1 VAFVH
6 ATDSNPRDVRK
17 SIPSQVMGVDERN
30 RHAAGR
36 VNCSLPL
43 VVVLSVI
50 PLAVATQLP
59 VTVSDPPV
67 IGAEVQGV
75 AGIPMFSSERSSW
88 PETLKHDVVSFQ
100 VPTMLPP
107 QAVTFGEAVQDAP
120 PLEPDEPPELDD
132 PLAPDCPELDPPLD
146 PLEPEPDPPE
156 LDPELAAEPDEEPE
170 LPLLGGESVEP
181 DEQAARTMAAPGA
194 SRAIQIFLMF
204 VTTPDR
210 GEFEKDSAYG
220 DAANG
225 QRRGSSRLGVEAIWK
240 MDDGRILTAKSS
252 RSKYILQLGLH
263 GCSLV
268 RPVAQREVR
277 GRVSWSSRAK
287 RHWRSGRVER
297 GSSALSF

>member
-1 VAFVH
+1 MPVQAHPPPVAFVH
-6 ATDSNPRDVRK
+6 VTDSNPRDVRK
-17 SIPSQVMGVDERN
+17 SIPSQVMAVDERN

-146 PLEPEPDPPE
+146 PLDPLEPEPDPPE

-170 LPLLGGESVEP
+170 LPLFGEESVEP
-181 DEQAARTMAAPGA
+181 DEQAATTTAAPGA

-210 GEFEKDSAYG
+210 GEIEKDSECG
-220 DAANG
+220 GAAND
-225 QRRGSSRLGVEAIWK
+225 QRRRSSRLGVEAVWK
-240 MDDGRILTAKSS
+240 MDDGPILTSKSP
-252 RSKYILQLGLH
+252 RSKYILQLDQPG
-263 GCSLV
+263 
-268 RPVAQREVR
+268 
-277 GRVSWSSRAK
+277 
-287 RHWRSGRVER
+287 
-297 GSSALSF
+297 